1 MKTVSFRASD
11 NFMDKYDKILSLE
24 EQEECPLKK
33 SEIFDEMINLYYA
46 KRVLGDNTEIMGEE
60 IDRIMKDN
68 LSMFSERIAV
78 MVNSVHGVMGEIKEK
93 IDKNQKKKI

>member
-1 MKTVSFRASD
+1 MKTLSFKASD

-78 MVNSVHGVMGEIKEK
+78 MVNSVHGVMDEINEK
-93 IDKNQKKKI
+93 ID